1 MKKIVFLIAIFVMA
15 ASAIKAQV
23 VTPAGGNNATLL
35 QPAGRYIYFGD
46 QVMNKKQCAEFL
58 STRHQ
63 PAYEKFQS
71 GLKCIKAGWWTL
83 GAGLAV
89 DLAGSLLCAF
99 VPEADNDAMAKH
111 DAMAISGIS
120 CVVAGGLAIIASIP
134 TIYIGYEKM
143 ERAVDMFNVSQVTKP
158 QAYWSIQ
165 GSENG
170 IGLALHF

>member
-35 QPAGRYIYFGD
+35 QPAGSYIFYGD

-58 STRHQ
+58 STHNQ
-63 PAYEKFQS
+63 LAYERFQS
-71 GLKCIKAGWWTL
+71 GLKCTKAGWWTL

-89 DLAGSLLCAF
+89 DLAGSLLVAF
-99 VPEADNDAMAKH
+99 APKDDNESNEGNDAMFW
-111 DAMAISGIS
+111 SGAS
-120 CVVAGGLAIIASIP
+120 CIVAGGLAIIASIP
-134 TIYIGYEKM
+134 TIYVGYDRM
-143 ERAVDMFNVSQVTKP
+143 DQAIDMFNVAQATAP
-158 QAYWSIQ
+158 RAYWSVQ

-170 IGLALHF
+170 VGLALHF

>member
-23 VTPAGGNNATLL
+23 VTPAGGKNATLL
-35 QPAGRYIYFGD
+35 QPAGSYIFYGD

-58 STRHQ
+58 STHNQ

-71 GLKCIKAGWWTL
+71 GMKCTKAGWWTL

-89 DLAGSLLCAF
+89 DLAGSLLVAYG
-99 VPEADNDAMAKH
+99 PIKDNDAMFW
-111 DAMAISGIS
+111 SGASFII
-120 CVVAGGLAIIASIP
+120 AGGLAVLASIP
-134 TIYIGYEKM
+134 TIYIGYGRM
-143 ERAVDMFNVSQVTKP
+143 NQAIDMFNMSQVSAP
-158 QAYWSIQ
+158 QAYWTIQ
-165 GSENG
+165 GGQNG